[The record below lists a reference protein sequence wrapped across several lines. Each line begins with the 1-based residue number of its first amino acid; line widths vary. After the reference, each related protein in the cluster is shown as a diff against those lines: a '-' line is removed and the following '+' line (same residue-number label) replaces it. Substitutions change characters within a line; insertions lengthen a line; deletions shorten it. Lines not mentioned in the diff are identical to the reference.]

1 MLLHHQQFEEE
12 EEEEKKWN
20 TSENKLILPTN
31 IISIK

>member
-12 EEEEKKWN
+12 GKKWN